1 MITKSQLDTARNLA
15 KVKVSILQKKNV
27 LLRLNVIKVI
37 PQYCTSVHKN
47 HVIRQISLLAF

>member
-15 KVKVSILQKKNV
+15 KVKVSILQKKC
-27 LLRLNVIKVI
+27 NVIKVI

-47 HVIRQISLLAF
+47 HIIRQISVLAF